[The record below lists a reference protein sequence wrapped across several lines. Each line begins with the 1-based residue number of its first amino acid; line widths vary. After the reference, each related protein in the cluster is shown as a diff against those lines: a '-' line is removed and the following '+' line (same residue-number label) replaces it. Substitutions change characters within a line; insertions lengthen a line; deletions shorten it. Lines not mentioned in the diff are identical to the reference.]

1 MTNKINLGLG
11 EEVRK
16 KISTDLAAL
25 LADEYF
31 LYLKTLNY
39 HWNITGETFI
49 SLHELLEEQYE
60 WLKDVVD
67 SLAER
72 IRSLGHIAPGTY
84 KQFCETSHST
94 DGSGN
99 LTAHTMME
107 DLVTSHEKVIHKLRD
122 TLESMQGKRDFAS
135 EDLLTGILGE
145 HEKKCWMLRSHL
157 QKKPE

>member
-1 MTNKINLGLG
+1 MSKINLGLG

-16 KISTDLAAL
+16 QISHDLAAL

-60 WLKDVVD
+60 WLKDTVD

-72 IRSLGHIAPGTY
+72 IRSLGYIAPGSY
-84 KQFCETSHST
+84 KQFCESSHDT
-94 DGSGN
+94 GNDGN
-99 LTAHTMME
+99 LTAEKMLE
-107 DLVTSHEKVIHKLRD
+107 DLVLTHEKVINKIRD
-122 TLESMQGKRDFAS
+122 ALEGMEGKRDFAT

-145 HEKKCWMLRSHL
+145 HEKKTWMLRSHL
-157 QKKPE
+157 QKKPS